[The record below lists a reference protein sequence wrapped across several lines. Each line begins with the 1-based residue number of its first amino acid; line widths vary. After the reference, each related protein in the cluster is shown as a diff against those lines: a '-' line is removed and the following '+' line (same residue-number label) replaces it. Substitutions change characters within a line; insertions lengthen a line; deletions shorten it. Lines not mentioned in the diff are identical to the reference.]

1 MRRSVP
7 AHVDSSTRLA
17 PEHHALLRA
26 RLQAALE
33 RLAPSSRRAYA
44 DAFRAFASWYR
55 SWIVTT
61 SPEVAAALGGPLAAD
76 AAPFSSIFPL
86 LAAGPL
92 VSGHVVDS
100 FATSARLAPATIA
113 LRLAALRWAIR
124 TARAA
129 GAISWTLNVRS
140 PKVRSHRDTRG
151 PGLPAARRMLRVA
164 QAQGGVV
171 ATRDVALLSLLLILG
186 LRRREVVELNVEHF
200 EPDGA
205 RLSVRGKGHQD
216 REWLTTPAILRD
228 RLVEYLAGRGVVL
241 PNAPLIASV
250 DRARRRRDGRMTAS
264 AIFRRVRVLAREA
277 GVVGLVSPHRLRH
290 TAITVALDA
299 MRGDVRRV
307 RQFSRHAKV
316 ETVLAYDDQRTDAA
330 GEIAGVVAGALGAL

>member
-1 MRRSVP
+1 MQRGVP
-7 AHVDSSTRLA
+7 VHVDSSASLA

-26 RLQAALE
+26 RLQAALD
-33 RLAPSSRRAYA
+33 RLAPSSRRAYG

-55 SWIVTT
+55 SWIVTA
-61 SPEVAAALGGPLAAD
+61 SPEVVAALGGPPA
-76 AAPFSSIFPL
+76 AAPEPFASVFPL
-86 LAAGPL
+86 LIAGPL

-100 FATSARLAPATIA
+100 FAASARLAPATIA

-124 TARAA
+124 TARDA

-140 PKVRSHRDTRG
+140 PRIRSHRDTRG

-164 QAQGGVV
+164 QAQSGVL
-171 ATRDVALLSLLLILG
+171 AARDVALLSLLLILG
-186 LRRREVVELNVEHF
+186 LRRGEIVELNIEHF
-200 EPDGA
+200 DAEGG
-205 RLSVRGKGHQD
+205 RLSVLGKGHQD
-216 REWLTTPAILRD
+216 REWLTTPAVLRD
-228 RLVEYLAGRGVVL
+228 RLVEYLDRRHVVS
-241 PNAPLIASV
+241 PKAPLIASA

-264 AIFRRVRVLAREA
+264 AIFKRVRTLAREA
-277 GVVGLVSPHRLRH
+277 GVAGLVSPHRLRH

-316 ETVLAYDDQRTDAA
+316 DTVLTYDDQRVDGT
-330 GEIAGVVAGALGAL
+330 GEIAAVVAGALGAL